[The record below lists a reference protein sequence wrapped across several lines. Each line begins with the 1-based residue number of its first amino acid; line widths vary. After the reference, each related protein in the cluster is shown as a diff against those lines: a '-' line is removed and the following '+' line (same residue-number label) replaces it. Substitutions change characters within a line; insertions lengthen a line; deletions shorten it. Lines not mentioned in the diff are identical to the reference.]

1 MRTDTNLKKIGY
13 IAADMSQ
20 YPTNSINI
28 DPAGSVKTITIA
40 RGDPA
45 NLVKKSGNPAANVPD
60 WRTTYADKDGVVR
73 IRPSYPD
80 TSYQS
85 YLKAGGNLLGI
96 GYSSW
101 KDQLEQNYNTAVA
114 AYEDWYNSMPQQVER
129 ISQAGLNTNLA
140 YGAASPGSAGDT
152 SMVTPSGA
160 APGEIFAQ
168 GAGVI
173 SSLFGNLKTLAE
185 AATIVNQL
193 PESSFKGKLAK
204 QLDVAAQAGAIN
216 NEAGYMSQL
225 MAARQ
230 SLGVGRSKAQ
240 AESSKAAYESAQA
253 KAEEE
258 MIKYLTST
266 DEHGKPVADISKSL
280 FGESKGAS
288 LKNAIVE
295 YKSNQK
301 RFDKLFSDDR
311 YWNATIDK
319 MIADAYIS
327 ESEAW
332 RLKQIREDSNMGNA
346 EKVLAMEKGLP
357 GFVSRLSFF
366 LSSVLVGGI
375 KNGIP
380 FNSTPMR

>member
-1 MRTDTNLKKIGY
+1 
-13 IAADMSQ
+13 MSQ
-20 YPTNSINI
+20 YPFTPSLNP
-28 DPAGSVKTITIA
+28 DPAGSVKTITIT

-45 NLVKKSGNPAANVPD
+45 NVVKKSGNPAAGIPD

-73 IRPSYPD
+73 SRPNYPD
-80 TSYQS
+80 TSFQS

-96 GYSSW
+96 GYNAW
-101 KDQLEQNYNTAVA
+101 KDRLIQNYNTAVA
-114 AYEDWYNSMPQQVER
+114 SYEDWYNSMPQQVER

-160 APGEIFAQ
+160 SPGEVFAQ

-173 SSLFGNLKTLAE
+173 SSLFGNIKTLAE
-185 AATIVNQL
+185 AATIINEL
-193 PESSFKGKLAK
+193 PESRFKGKLAK

-240 AESSKAAYESAQA
+240 AESNQAAYEAAQA

-266 DEHGKPVADISKSL
+266 DEHGKPVEDISKSL

-295 YKSNQK
+295 YRSNQK
-301 RFDKLFSDDR
+301 RFDKLLSDDR
-311 YWNATIDK
+311 YWEATINK
-319 MIADAYIS
+319 MVADSYIS

-332 RLKQIREDSNMGNA
+332 RLKQIRDDPNMGNA

-357 GFVSRLSFF
+357 GFVSRISFF
-366 LSSVLVGGI
+366 LSSIIEGGI

-380 FNSTPMR
+380 FNSPPMR

>member
-1 MRTDTNLKKIGY
+1 MTQTAIPPK
-13 IAADMSQ
+13 Q
-20 YPTNSINI
+20 QI
-28 DPAGSVKTITIA
+28 DPAGSVKTITIST
-40 RGDPA
+40 GDPA
-45 NLVKKSGNPAANVPD
+45 NVVKKAGNPAASVPT
-60 WRTTYADKDGVVR
+60 WQNQYADSDGVVR
-73 IRPSYPD
+73 TRPNYPD
-80 TSYQS
+80 TSYQA

-96 GYSSW
+96 GYNSW
-101 KDQLEQNYNTAVA
+101 KDQLVQNYNTAVA
-114 AYEDWYNSMPQQVER
+114 AYEDWYNSMPQQMER
-129 ISQAGLNTNLA
+129 IAQAGLNPNLA

-152 SMVTPSGA
+152 SMITPSGA

-193 PESSFKGKLAK
+193 PESRFKGKLAK

-240 AESSKAAYESAQA
+240 AESSEAAYRAAQNQ
-253 KAEEE
+253 AEEE

-266 DEHGKPVADISKSL
+266 DEHGKPVADISQSL
-280 FGESKGAS
+280 FGQSKGAG

-295 YKSNQK
+295 YKSNKK
-301 RFDKLFSDDR
+301 RFDKLLSDDR
-311 YWNATIDK
+311 YWKATIEK

-332 RLKQIREDSNMGNA
+332 RLEKIREDPNLGNA

-366 LSSVLVGGI
+366 LSSTILGGI
-375 KNGIP
+375 KSGIP
-380 FNSTPMR
+380 FNSPPMR